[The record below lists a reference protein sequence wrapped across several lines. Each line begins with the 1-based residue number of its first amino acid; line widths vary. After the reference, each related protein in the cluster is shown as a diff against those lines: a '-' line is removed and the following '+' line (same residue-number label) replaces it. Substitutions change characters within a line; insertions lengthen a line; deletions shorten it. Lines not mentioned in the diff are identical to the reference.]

1 MSPTRERILDAL
13 ESVVAQDGPA
23 GATLEAVAAKAGISK
38 GGLLYH
44 FGTKEALYRGLLDRL
59 KRLACED
66 VEMWR
71 RSEGGIV
78 AAYLQASTIAEG
90 TYTATLLAALRLL
103 GTSGVDVEEAVL
115 TSWTR
120 SYGLGARLR
129 RTFLS
134 ASSTQ
139 TGAWSLVF
147 SQPRTWA
154 STWASLRRSASV
166 GLSNKW
172 SIRRPALRP

>member
-115 TSWTR
+115 TSFETWYQALADELDDPVTAR
-120 SYGLGARLR
+120 LIHLVGDGLYLHALVGARPDALDAAVVARLVGEQSDYR
-129 RTFLS
+129 R
-134 ASSTQ
+134 
-139 TGAWSLVF
+139 
-147 SQPRTWA
+147 
-154 STWASLRRSASV
+154 
-166 GLSNKW
+166 
-172 SIRRPALRP
+172 